1 MEAMLTREPLVD
13 PAYSVCP
20 PCPCPPKPGTAEVA
34 RDAKLREVNQT
45 RLGTK
50 LGEDPVSFRSKKFT
64 TSEWEKYDLAKY
76 CQALQDCENTDEL
89 IDRYNQL
96 RAKSYAE
103 TQYNQDQS
111 TERLKERGHDLE
123 FWKRELHCEILRN
136 REEIEKAKGLR
147 ERLRCILNTLEVLI
161 MMTQE
166 NISARLRREG
176 ADQVKDEL
184 EDKLLKEL
192 NLEFNVQD
200 LYSKLFDSVE
210 KTLNALK
217 ERKWELE
224 MDWSD
229 KCEALC
235 LDIAAANL
243 TDGSSDRMFRP
254 GVAKFCH
261 PGQHPNLES
270 WAQFSAENLCRSE
283 KERKCS
289 ASLRAMAE
297 DVLRD
302 GYADLRRTADE
313 VEKALA
319 DNIARLQGSMDKLQD
334 KLDHVLKEITA
345 EEKQIFDTEAV
356 LRDMQNPLKVGQ
368 SRLHNRSCR
377 PGGECIC
384 DPTEMSLT
392 GEVNKLNQVMD
403 NLRAMLTDAR
413 ENLKRLQDSRMMLQK
428 EIANK
433 KNSIFID
440 KFKVLTTRAR
450 YPTKEQLLGHQC

>member
-20 PCPCPPKPGTAEVA
+20 PCPCPPKPGPAEVA
-34 RDAKLREVNQT
+34 RDAKLKEVNKT

-64 TSEWEKYDLAKY
+64 PVEWEKYQLARY
-76 CQALQDCENTDEL
+76 CQALQDCQNTDQL

-103 TQYNQDQS
+103 TNYNQDQS
-111 TERLKERGHDLE
+111 TERLKERSHDIE
-123 FWKRELHCEILRN
+123 FWKRELHCEIKRN
-136 REEIEKAKGLR
+136 RDEIAAMKKLR
-147 ERLRCILNTLEVLI
+147 ERLRCIINTLEILV

-166 NISARLRREG
+166 NIAARLRREG

-184 EDKLLKEL
+184 EEMLLKEL
-192 NLEFNVQD
+192 NLEYNVQD
-200 LYSKLFDSVE
+200 LYGKLFDSVE

-235 LDIAAANL
+235 LDVGAGNL
-243 TDGSSDRMFRP
+243 NNGSSERIFRP
-254 GVAKFCH
+254 GQAKFCH
-261 PGQHPNLES
+261 PGTHPNLES
-270 WAQFSAENLCRSE
+270 WAQFTAENLCRSE

-289 ASLRAMAE
+289 ESLRNMAE
-297 DVLRD
+297 DILRD
-302 GYADLRRTADE
+302 GYADLRRTGDE
-313 VEKALA
+313 TEKALA
-319 DNIARLQGSMDKLQD
+319 DNIARLQAAMDKLQD
-334 KLDHVLKEITA
+334 KLNHVLKEIA
-345 EEKQIFDTEAV
+345 AQEKRIFDTEAV
-356 LRDMQNPLKVGQ
+356 LRDMKNPLKVGQ
-368 SRLHNRSCR
+368 SRLHERSCR

-384 DPTEMSLT
+384 DPTEKQLT
-392 GEVNKLNQVMD
+392 GEVNKLNDTMD
-403 NLRAMLTDAR
+403 ALRAMLTDAR

-433 KNSIFID
+433 KNSMFID

-450 YPTKEQLLGHQC
+450 YPSKEQLLGHQC